1 MLKERRQAADQVASS
16 LFAAEGAISNAVE
29 KVADLVKIMQTA
41 RTSANLSPVIGSDAA
56 FRAISCLK
64 ALGEA
69 NQELILAHH
78 DLSATQKRVG
88 LGTVAFGVGGTDK
101 PDSDISST
109 EGRLAIVA

>member
-1 MLKERRQAADQVASS
+1 
-16 LFAAEGAISNAVE
+16 
-29 KVADLVKIMQTA
+29 
-41 RTSANLSPVIGSDAA
+41 
-56 FRAISCLK
+56 
-64 ALGEA
+64 LGEA